1 MNAGLDFTLDPD
13 TNLHIVGIRRNDG
26 QVALVLLRRTTVGPG
41 HQAEQQDK
49 QESRKS
55 AAGAATGQRSSIHL
69 LRLAGGSA
77 IGSHQRLCISSTLFL
92 QFNLNYVL
100 DPATLPPPSTKQK
113 KNTNNIPLK
122 LKTQTHI
129 RQDSRRW
136 QSFEVVNFV
145 AVSFWLLAS
154 GFWYRDQ
161 DLAWLGLPRLGFGVC
176 FKLDIKLSSIFLGFC
191 RPFCSVANF

>member
-69 LRLAGGSA
+69 IRLAGGSA
-77 IGSHQRLCISSTLFL
+77 IGSQQRLCISSTLFL

-113 KNTNNIPLK
+113 KK
-122 LKTQTHI
+122 KKH
-129 RQDSRRW
+129 
-136 QSFEVVNFV
+136 
-145 AVSFWLLAS
+145 
-154 GFWYRDQ
+154 
-161 DLAWLGLPRLGFGVC
+161 
-176 FKLDIKLSSIFLGFC
+176 K
-191 RPFCSVANF
+191 